1 MKRNLFISGM
11 GILAILTAY
20 AIKIKKWK
28 RSEGGSA

>member
-20 AIKIKKWK
+20 AIKKRK

>member
-20 AIKIKKWK
+20 AIKKLK

>member
-11 GILAILTAY
+11 GILTILTAY
-20 AIKIKKWK
+20 AIKKWK